1 MDDQKRKNL
10 IGERIKERRLALGLS
25 QEDLQKKTKIKNTM
39 ISNFENGKREPN
51 LANIAKIAHALDMTI
66 DELYF
71 GDESNSFIE
80 MAPNLGLKLANC
92 ICVLKEEGVLGG
104 IVKDEYGGGETF
116 IRLHNYTWEVTRL
129 IKSLDDFNMS
139 KETYSDPDL
148 YIEQLKDSFANS
160 VNKNNLA
167 KGR

>member
-1 MDDQKRKNL
+1 
-10 IGERIKERRLALGLS
+10 
-25 QEDLQKKTKIKNTM
+25 M

-51 LANIAKIAHALDMTI
+51 LANIAKIAHALDTTI
-66 DELYF
+66 DKLYF
-71 GDESNSFIE
+71 GDESCSFIE
-80 MAPNLGLKLANC
+80 MAPNLGMKLANC
-92 ICVLKEEGVLGG
+92 ICALKEEGVLGG
-104 IVKDEYGGGETF
+104 IVKDEYGGGKTF

-160 VNKNNLA
+160 VNRKCF
-167 KGR
+167 

>member
-51 LANIAKIAHALDMTI
+51 LANIAKIAHALDTTI
-66 DELYF
+66 DKLYF
-71 GDESNSFIE
+71 GDESSSFIE
-80 MAPNLGLKLANC
+80 MAPNLGMKLANC
-92 ICVLKEEGVLGG
+92 ICALKEEGVLGG
-104 IVKDEYGGGETF
+104 IVKDEYGEGETF

-148 YIEQLKDSFANS
+148 YVEQLKDSFANS
-160 VNKNNLA
+160 VNRKCF
-167 KGR
+167 

>member
-51 LANIAKIAHALDMTI
+51 LANIAKIAHALDTTI
-66 DELYF
+66 DKLYF
-71 GDESNSFIE
+71 GDESSSSIE
-80 MAPNLGLKLANC
+80 MAPNLGMKLANC
-92 ICVLKEEGVLGG
+92 ICALKEEGVLGG

-160 VNKNNLA
+160 VNRKCF
-167 KGR
+167 

>member
-51 LANIAKIAHALDMTI
+51 LANIAKIAHALDTTI
-66 DELYF
+66 DKLYF
-71 GDESNSFIE
+71 GDESSSFIE
-80 MAPNLGLKLANC
+80 MAPNLGMKLANC
-92 ICVLKEEGVLGG
+92 ICALKEEGVLGG
-104 IVKDEYGGGETF
+104 IVKDELGGGETF
-116 IRLHNYTWEVTRL
+116 IRLHNYIWEVTRL
-129 IKSLDDFNMS
+129 IKSLDDFRIS

-160 VNKNNLA
+160 VNRK
-167 KGR
+167 